1 MQQYEVLS
9 TIATALFGRVDRC
22 RHRATGE
29 VVAVKR
35 MELSLAGRRSSSSSS
50 SGAAVG
56 QEDVIAE
63 LSTNLKLQALGGH
76 PFVLS
81 MKDCF
86 MEQEAVQLVTAYC
99 ARGELLGVINKN
111 RAALSVTHML
121 RYFKQTLL
129 AMEFLHANG
138 IAHRDVS
145 LENVLVDEHD
155 CCQVCDF
162 GLATSAPTMRASP
175 VGKAHYMAP
184 EACAT
189 GDDSEAMYSPITADV
204 WSLGVMLFSMVAGRY
219 PFREPMRRDD
229 HFRLLEDFGVAYL
242 LAKFDV
248 DMESN
253 PTVADLL
260 AQLFV
265 VDPANRP
272 SVATILKHDALA
284 GIDCERVVASGS
296 DNQDEYRDSLVVEK
310 IPPNLNS
317 EPASAPSVN
326 KKLSAR
332 ALITPLVSS
341 VHSTPKASKE
351 NEVLQAELPES
362 SRPTPSRR
370 EVINRAMHKIFRKLR
385 NSDVGQ

>member
-29 VVAVKR
+29 IVAVKR
-35 MELSLAGRRSSSSSS
+35 IELSLAGRCSFSSSSSS
-50 SGAAVG
+50 ATG

-99 ARGELLGVINKN
+99 ARGELLSVINKN
-111 RAALSVTHML
+111 RASLSMTRML
-121 RYFKQTLL
+121 RYFKHILL

-145 LENVLVDEHD
+145 LENVLVDDHD

-162 GLATSAPTMRASP
+162 GLATSVPTMRASP

-189 GDDSEAMYSPITADV
+189 SDDSDAMYSPITADV

-219 PFREPMRRDD
+219 PFREPMRRDE
-229 HFRLLEDFGVAYL
+229 HFRLLEDFGIVYL

-253 PTVADLL
+253 PAVADLL
-260 AQLFV
+260 AQIFV

-272 SVATILKHDALA
+272 SVATLLKHEALA
-284 GIDCERVVASGS
+284 GIDCERADALGS
-296 DNQDEYRDSLVVEK
+296 DNQDEHRESLAAETTSK
-310 IPPNLNS
+310 NRSS
-317 EPASAPSVN
+317 ETAPSMS

-332 ALITPLVSS
+332 ALITPLVST

-362 SRPTPSRR
+362 NRATFSRR
-370 EVINRAMHKIFRKLR
+370 EVINRTMHKIFRKMR
-385 NSDVGQ
+385 QSDAGQ

>member
-9 TIATALFGRVDRC
+9 PIATALFGRVDHC

-35 MELSLAGRRSSSSSS
+35 MELSLAGRCSTQDSCS
-50 SGAAVG
+50 AG

-76 PFVLS
+76 PFVLP

-86 MEQEAVQLVTAYC
+86 MEQEAVQLVMAYC
-99 ARGELLGVINKN
+99 ARGELLSVINAN
-111 RAALSVTHML
+111 RATLSITHML
-121 RYFKQTLL
+121 RYFRQILL
-129 AMEFLHANG
+129 AMEFLHVNG

-162 GLATSAPTMRASP
+162 GLATSATTMRASP

-189 GDDSEAMYSPITADV
+189 GDDSNASYNPMMADV
-204 WSLGVMLFSMVAGRY
+204 WSLGVMLFSMIAGRY

-242 LAKFDV
+242 LAKLDV
-248 DMESN
+248 DTESN
-253 PTVADLL
+253 PAVADLL
-260 AQLFV
+260 SQIFV
-265 VDPANRP
+265 IDPARRP
-272 SVATILKHDALA
+272 SVATLLKHDALA
-284 GIDCERVVASGS
+284 GVDCERVTALAS
-296 DNQDEYRDSLVVEK
+296 DNQDEHEESDAVK
-310 IPPNLNS
+310 ITPRNS
-317 EPASAPSVN
+317 KTEPTPAPSMH
-326 KKLSAR
+326 KKLSSR
-332 ALITPLVSS
+332 ALITPLVAT
-341 VHSTPKASKE
+341 VHSTSKASKE
-351 NEVLQAELPES
+351 LEVMQVELPER
-362 SRPTPSRR
+362 SRPKPSTTR
-370 EVINRAMHKIFRKLR
+370 EAINGAMHKIFWRKR
-385 NSDVGQ
+385 ASDVGQ

>member
-35 MELSLAGRRSSSSSS
+35 MELNLAGRRRSSSSSS
-50 SGAAVG
+50 AAG

-81 MKDCF
+81 MKECF

-99 ARGELLGVINKN
+99 ARGELLSVINKN
-111 RAALSVTHML
+111 RAALSMTHIL
-121 RYFKQTLL
+121 RYFKQILL

-145 LENVLVDEHD
+145 LENILVDDHD

-162 GLATSAPTMRASP
+162 GLATSVPTMRASP

-189 GDDSEAMYSPITADV
+189 GDDSDAMYSPIAADV

-229 HFRLLEDFGVAYL
+229 HFRLLDDFGIAYL

-248 DMESN
+248 GMENN
-253 PTVADLL
+253 PAVADLL
-260 AQLFV
+260 AQIFV

-272 SVATILKHDALA
+272 SVATLLKHEALA
-284 GIDCERVVASGS
+284 SIDCERADALGS
-296 DNQDEYRDSLVVEK
+296 DNQDEHRESLAVETASK
-310 IPPNLNS
+310 DRSS
-317 EPASAPSVN
+317 ETAPSMN

-332 ALITPLVSS
+332 ALITPLVST
-341 VHSTPKASKE
+341 VHSTPKAPKE

-362 SRPTPSRR
+362 SRATFSRR
-370 EVINRAMHKIFRKLR
+370 EVINRAMHKIFRKMR
-385 NSDVGQ
+385 QSDAGQ